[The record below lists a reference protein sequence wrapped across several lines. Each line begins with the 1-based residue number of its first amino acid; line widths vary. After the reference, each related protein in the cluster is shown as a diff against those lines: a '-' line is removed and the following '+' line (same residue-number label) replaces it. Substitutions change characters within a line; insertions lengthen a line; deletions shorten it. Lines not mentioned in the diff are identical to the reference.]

1 MHMIKIIKLATP
13 SKLYEQEIYLADIPC
28 YVDKEHIIDI

>member
-13 SKLYEQEIYLADIPC
+13 SKLYEQEIYITDIPC
-28 YVDKEHIIDI
+28 YIDK